1 KLIIWIKNWH
11 LGPEWRETRFSQ
23 AELSNLVKISIKHYL
38 HYQSIRLY
46 LENNQSPKPELSL
59 EVCPIEQWLIENQ
72 QTIKES
78 KRFKKVCD
86 LHHKEHEVGNTI
98 IQLIRT
104 GQKEQVDKQLAKLD
118 GLRDKFLK
126 ELMNLIF

>member
-1 KLIIWIKNWH
+1 MI
-11 LGPEWRETRFSQ
+11 
-23 AELSNLVKISIKHYL
+23 
-38 HYQSIRLY
+38 
-46 LENNQSPKPELSL
+46 
-59 EVCPIEQWLIENQ
+59 
-72 QTIKES
+72 
-78 KRFKKVCD
+78 

-126 ELMNLIF
+126 ELMNLIFNSITI

>member
-1 KLIIWIKNWH
+1 M
-11 LGPEWRETRFSQ
+11 GESPFSQ
-23 AELSNLVKISIKHYL
+23 TVLNKLVEISIKHYL
-38 HYQSIRLY
+38 TFQSIRLY

-59 EVCPIEQWLIENQ
+59 EVCPIEQWLFENQ
-72 QTIKES
+72 QTIKEK

-86 LHHKEHEVGNTI
+86 LHHKEHKLGNII
-98 IQLIRT
+98 IQLIQT
-104 GQKEQVDKQLAKLD
+104 GQKEQAAKQLAKLD